1 MDMDEREPV
10 TPNGIRLDPSC
21 LSWRFSRASGP
32 GGQHVNTS
40 STRVELICDLAAAGL
55 PESLFTRLVEKLGTA
70 DVRVVVMTER
80 SQIRNRQRA
89 LERLGERLDEAAVVE
104 RQRRATRPSRGAK
117 ERRLEAKRQ
126 TSGRKADRRWQPD

>member
-1 MDMDEREPV
+1 MDEREPI
-10 TPNGIRLDPSC
+10 TPKGIKLDPAC

-40 STRVELICDLAAAGL
+40 STRVELICDLNAAGL
-55 PESLFTRLVEKLGTA
+55 PEALLGRLVDKLGTA

>member
-1 MDMDEREPV
+1 MDGREPV

-40 STRVELICDLAAAGL
+40 STKAELICDLAAAGL
-55 PESLFTRLVEKLGTA
+55 AESLLARLVDKLGTA

-80 SQIRNRQRA
+80 SQVRNRQRA
-89 LERLGERLDEAAVVE
+89 LELLAERLDAAAKVE
-104 RQRRATRPSRGAK
+104 RPRRATKPSRGAK

-126 TSGRKADRRWQPD
+126 TSGRKADRRWRPE